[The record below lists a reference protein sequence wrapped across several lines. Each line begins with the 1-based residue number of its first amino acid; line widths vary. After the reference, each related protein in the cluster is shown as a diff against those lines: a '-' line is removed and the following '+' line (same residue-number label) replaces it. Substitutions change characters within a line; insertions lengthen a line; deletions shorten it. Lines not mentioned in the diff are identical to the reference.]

1 MKKNPAPTS
10 AVLTPRPPVVA
21 VVGHIDHGKSTL
33 LDYLRK
39 TNVVAGEAGGI
50 TQRLSAYEVVR
61 DTATGPRTIT
71 FLDTPGHEAFAAMR
85 SRGLSAADIAILVIS
100 AEDGAKPQ
108 TVEAAKAI
116 EAAGIPSVVAFT
128 KIDKEGADIDRAKN
142 SLFEHGIYLE
152 GLGGTLPWVG
162 VSSKKG
168 TGIPELLDLILLT
181 ADISDI
187 TADEN
192 AVAEGLVIEAHVD
205 PKRGASATL
214 IIKNG
219 TLESGQYVVAEESM
233 APVRIM
239 ENFLG
244 KAVKTATAGHAVRIV
259 GFSPLPAIG
268 SLFTAVDGKKK
279 AEEMVAEARVAQSLQ
294 KAQAARPVA
303 TAAEEGADDNAP
315 QVVPIVIKT
324 DAAGSYDAIVHEMAK
339 LPEIAKLE
347 RRIVSSG
354 VGAVSEA
361 DVRFAGSGERP
372 GIIIA
377 FGVKTDGPAQSLAER
392 LGVTIASFDIIY
404 KIGEWLGE
412 ELERRRPRQRAEER
426 TGSAKVLKVFSTVKN
441 MVVLGGRVE
450 EGELRD
456 REEVRIMR
464 RDEEVGRGTIESL
477 QSQKNAVK
485 KIEAGTEFGAM
496 IKTNT
501 PVGAGDHLEVFVMV
515 MK

>member
-187 TADEN
+187 AADEH
-192 AVAEGLVIEAHVD
+192 AVAEGLVIEAHVE

-219 TLESGQYVVAEESM
+219 TLSSGQYVVAEESI

-268 SLFTAVDGKKK
+268 TLFTAVEGKKQ
-279 AEEMVAEARVAQSLQ
+279 AEAMVAEVREARMRQ
-294 KAQAARPVA
+294 QAEKARPVVA
-303 TAAEEGADDNAP
+303 QAEEDDVAP

-324 DAAGSYDAIVHEMAK
+324 DAAGSFDAIVHEMAK

-361 DVRFAGSGERP
+361 DVRFAGSGEHP

-412 ELERRRPRQRAEER
+412 EMERRRPREHAEER
-426 TGSAKVLKVFSTVKN
+426 TGSAKILKVFSTVKN

-450 EGELRD
+450 EGTLRD

-464 RDEEVGRGTIESL
+464 RGEEAGRGTIESL

-496 IKTNT
+496 IKTNAL
-501 PVGAGDHLEVFVMV
+501 VAAGDHIETFETV